1 MSNFRLESTRS
12 PFDDPNVMSAA
23 IEALSRADA
32 MGLLPGTLVR
42 LDDTAMQDLE
52 RGLADAGIGRGLAS
66 ELLAA
71 SAADPER
78 LSALLKKISAA
89 LNESPVPDREWQAV
103 EPVLGLESMAQLM
116 GISASSARRYFAGTR
131 TTPDTVAARLHFL
144 AFVVGDLAGA
154 YNDVGVRR
162 WFHRPRKL
170 LNGNTPAQLLSGE
183 WGPDDKG
190 PRQVRELAAA
200 LGPSPVT

>member
-1 MSNFRLESTRS
+1 M
-12 PFDDPNVMSAA
+12 PAA

-32 MGLLPGTLVR
+32 MGLLPAEIVR
-42 LDDTAMQDLE
+42 LDDTAIEGLE
-52 RGLADAGIGRGLAS
+52 RGLTDAGIGRGLTS
-66 ELLAA
+66 ELRAA
-71 SAADPER
+71 STTGPER

-89 LNESPVPDREWQAV
+89 LNESPVPEREWRAV
-103 EPVLGLESMAQLM
+103 ERVLGLESMAQLM
-116 GISASSARRYFAGTR
+116 GISVSSARRYFAGAR
-131 TTPDTVAARLHFL
+131 TTPDAVAARLHFL

-154 YNDVGVRR
+154 YNDIGVRR

-170 LNGNTPAQLLSGE
+170 LNGYTPAQLLDGD
-183 WGPDDKG
+183 WGPDDDG

>member
-1 MSNFRLESTRS
+1 MINIHSESVRS
-12 PFDDPNVMSAA
+12 PFDDPKVMSAA

-32 MGLLPGTLVR
+32 MGLLPAEILR
-42 LDDTAMQDLE
+42 MDDTAIEGLE
-52 RGLADAGIGRGLAS
+52 RGLTDAGIGRGLTS
-66 ELLAA
+66 ELRAA
-71 SAADPER
+71 STTEPER
-78 LSALLKKISAA
+78 LSALFRKISAA
-89 LNESPVPDREWQAV
+89 LNESPVPEREWRAV
-103 EPVLGLESMAQLM
+103 ERVLGLESMAELI
-116 GISASSARRYFAGTR
+116 GISVSSARRYFAGAR
-131 TTPDTVAARLHFL
+131 TTPDAVAVRLHFL

-170 LNGNTPAQLLSGE
+170 LNGNTPAHLLDGD
-183 WGPDDKG
+183 WGPDDDG